1 MTGPPDGSSLIDGIN
16 SLLTMC
22 DTWH

>member
-16 SLLTMC
+16 T
-22 DTWH
+22 